1 MKRQGNEEKQQY
13 RDGKES
19 LAEPVDLEEC
29 SPADIKKR
37 HDDGN
42 LDEALRE
49 TFPASDPPASGRF
62 E

>member
-1 MKRQGNEEKQQY
+1 MKQQGSEKKQQF

-19 LAEPVDLEEC
+19 LAEPMDLEQC
-29 SPADIKKR
+29 SLADIKKR

-49 TFPASDPPASGRF
+49 TFPASDPPATGRF

>member
-1 MKRQGNEEKQQY
+1 MKQQGNEEKQQY

-29 SPADIKKR
+29 SSADIKKR